1 MTKISLTP
9 IIDVVFILLI
19 FFMLAT
25 NFQNFNKTDIN
36 LTKSSAASTVTD
48 KKVFIIAFDDNS
60 NFKLGNQDM
69 TMEQIKEKILYETKS
84 DQNYA
89 VVVKPEDNT
98 KFQTTLYVLE
108 DLKRT
113 KIQNVMLG
121 INRMKKEIF
130 VGTSIIFFSCVNLI
144 KLPLYIYLSMMN
156 FDTLYQSVTL
166 FPLALIGIFIG
177 YKLLKII
184 EENLFYN
191 IIYALILVSSAKLI
205 IDFI

>member
-25 NFQNFNKTDIN
+25 NFQNFIKTDIN

-108 DLKRT
+108 DRNA
-113 KIQNVMLG
+113 QNTNVRC
-121 INRMKKEIF
+121 INKMKK
-130 VGTSIIFFSCVNLI
+130 
-144 KLPLYIYLSMMN
+144 
-156 FDTLYQSVTL
+156 
-166 FPLALIGIFIG
+166 
-177 YKLLKII
+177 
-184 EENLFYN
+184 
-191 IIYALILVSSAKLI
+191 KLI
-205 IDFI
+205 TDKLKKNCYCYDNVNEIEIKMSKTKKMRQSFAVSKHNISLLIFL

>member
-121 INRMKKEIF
+121 INKMKKETNNETKT
-130 VGTSIIFFSCVNLI
+130 GK
-144 KLPLYIYLSMMN
+144 KLPLLRTM
-156 FDTLYQSVTL
+156 
-166 FPLALIGIFIG
+166 
-177 YKLLKII
+177 
-184 EENLFYN
+184 
-191 IIYALILVSSAKLI
+191 
-205 IDFI
+205 

>member
-1 MTKISLTP
+1 MKETK
-9 IIDVVFILLI
+9 
-19 FFMLAT
+19 
-25 NFQNFNKTDIN
+25 FQNFNKTDIN

-121 INRMKKEIF
+121 INKMKKETNNETKT
-130 VGTSIIFFSCVNLI
+130 GK
-144 KLPLYIYLSMMN
+144 KLPLLRTM
-156 FDTLYQSVTL
+156 
-166 FPLALIGIFIG
+166 
-177 YKLLKII
+177 
-184 EENLFYN
+184 
-191 IIYALILVSSAKLI
+191 
-205 IDFI
+205 